1 MPFMNNYTGAV
12 RILKDIRNGSCKGKC
27 KTIWMRTIKYALKTK
42 TNPLGL
48 NKKQYETIHKKIK
61 LVSLKNTRTTTRTTL
76 NKNRK
81 SPPYPANEHCHEQ
94 MKGND
99 GKLYISKPNKQN
111 ICSWKQI

>member
-1 MPFMNNYTGAV
+1 MPFINNYNGAMKIV
-12 RILKDIRNGSCKGKC
+12 KDIRNGSCKGKC
-27 KTIWMRTIKYALKTK
+27 KTIWMRTIKYALKSK

-48 NKKQYETIHKKIK
+48 NKKQYETIHEK
-61 LVSLKNTRTTTRTTL
+61 LKMDSVHTRTTL
-76 NKNRK
+76 NKKRK

-111 ICSWKQI
+111 ICSWKRI

>member
-1 MPFMNNYTGAV
+1 V
-12 RILKDIRNGSCKGKC
+12 KILKDIKNGSCKRKC

-42 TNPLGL
+42 TNPLKL
-48 NKKQYETIHKKIK
+48 TKKQYDTINQKIK
-61 LVSLKNTRTTTRTTL
+61 KVSIKSTSTTQTQIL

-81 SPPYPANEHCHEQ
+81 SPPYPANEHCNEQ

-111 ICSWKQI
+111 ICSWKKI